1 MLRPETEIMGLYLTG
16 QDILM
21 MGICSALASAV
32 ITSRQVLGY
41 SIWNAISGSDIIDEM
56 REFNKKHK
64 FER

>member
-1 MLRPETEIMGLYLTG
+1 LRPETRILGLFLTG

-41 SIWNAISGSDIIDEM
+41 SIWNAITGNDIIDEM
-56 REFNKKHK
+56 RQFNKKYG
-64 FER
+64 FE